1 MSYDITDNICQD
13 LQNWRYCFYQRCQNL
28 FVITLTDNFQNQSV
42 LAHESYQQSYFFFVD
57 QGQLS
62 DPDFISC
69 THQKENVQFAKN
81 YCYHYTCTCRGEEGS
96 ISSPTLSHFS
106 ASEVGAN
113 KLSCLTTSFNSMVI
127 EDREQ

>member
-1 MSYDITDNICQD
+1 MILLIIYVKIFKTGIIVFISDVKICLSSHLPIIFKISQF
-13 LQNWRYCFYQRCQNL
+13 LRMRVTNRA
-28 FVITLTDNFQNQSV
+28 I
-42 LAHESYQQSYFFFVD
+42 FFFVD

-127 EDREQ
+127 EDRVQ

>member
-1 MSYDITDNICQD
+1 MILLIIYVKIFKSGIIVFISDVKICLSSHLPIIFKISQF
-13 LQNWRYCFYQRCQNL
+13 LRMRVTNRA
-28 FVITLTDNFQNQSV
+28 I
-42 LAHESYQQSYFFFVD
+42 FFFVD

-127 EDREQ
+127 EDRVQ

>member
-1 MSYDITDNICQD
+1 MILVIMYVKIFKTGV
-13 LQNWRYCFYQRCQNL
+13 
-28 FVITLTDNFQNQSV
+28 FVGDVKFFLSSHLPIIFKISQFLRMRVTNR
-42 LAHESYQQSYFFFVD
+42 AIFFVD

-69 THQKENVQFAKN
+69 THQKENVQFAKK

-127 EDREQ
+127 EDRVQ

>member
-1 MSYDITDNICQD
+1 M
-13 LQNWRYCFYQRCQNL
+13 
-28 FVITLTDNFQNQSV
+28 FVITLTDNFQNRSV
-42 LAHESYQQSYFFFVD
+42 LAHELPTELFFFVN
-57 QGQLS
+57 QGKLS

-69 THQKENVQFAKN
+69 THQKENVPFAKK

-127 EDREQ
+127 EDRVQ

>member
-1 MSYDITDNICQD
+1 MRVTNRAI
-13 LQNWRYCFYQRCQNL
+13 
-28 FVITLTDNFQNQSV
+28 
-42 LAHESYQQSYFFFVD
+42 FFFVD

-127 EDREQ
+127 EDRVQ